1 MFKEY
6 PLKNKLPFEDGV
18 FIAYYRNILLR
29 NVAFCEINNAED
41 LVKCT
46 QLTNKFILNALN
58 AAFGIHTLSLI
69 HI

>member
-6 PLKNKLPFEDGV
+6 PLRTNLEDGV

-41 LVKCT
+41 LVMYPI
-46 QLTNKFILNALN
+46 NKQVYSKS
-58 AAFGIHTLSLI
+58 T
-69 HI
+69 